1 MKTLQPMA
9 RASFVALACAL
20 LIFLAPRVSA
30 APKGSPWN
38 ENYFPNVTLVS
49 QDGKEMRFYDDMIKG
64 KIVLINFMFATCH
77 DACPLETAKLRQ
89 VQEQLGDRV
98 GKEVFMYSITITPEH
113 DTPEVLKEYMEQF
126 KVAPGW
132 QFMTGKIED
141 INLIR
146 KKLGL
151 YEEGEVNSDHTQ
163 SLMIG
168 NESSGTW
175 MKRSS
180 FDNPRVLSQVML
192 DRLMGGK
199 VRIGGVSY
207 AEAPTQINVD
217 PGEDLFRRRCQ
228 ECHTVGRGEAIGPD
242 LAGVTTR
249 RGRTWLSRYIQ
260 APNKLLEQGD
270 AIAVA
275 LNEKYR
281 KLPMPNLSLTG
292 DEVDQVVGYL
302 ENENQRLVGKKTND
316 AKNETNQHQ
325 YHMHAH

>member
-9 RASFVALACAL
+9 RASFLALACAV
-20 LIFLAPRVSA
+20 LIFLAPRVQA

-38 ENYFPNVTLVS
+38 ESYFPNVTLVS

-98 GKEVFMYSITITPEH
+98 GREVFMYSITITPEH
-113 DTPEVLKEYMEQF
+113 DTPEVLKEYMEKF

-180 FDNPRVLSQVML
+180 FDNPKVLSQVML

-199 VRIGGVSY
+199 VRIKGASY
-207 AEAPTQINVD
+207 AEAPKQIDIN

-228 ECHTVGRGEAIGPD
+228 ECHTVGRGDAIGPD

-249 RGRTWLSRYIQ
+249 RERTWLSRYIQ

-302 ENENQRLVGKKTND
+302 ENENERLVGGKTND
-316 AKNETNQHQ
+316 AKSETSQHE
-325 YHMHAH
+325 YHVHVH